1 MSDLQK
7 SNCKDANKYNECK
20 LAADWKKSA
29 IDHIKEIV

>member
-20 LAADWKKSA
+20 LADWKKSA